1 MVVGNAV
8 FAADRVGVP
17 MAPNSGD
24 AALPIRQI
32 TQAVTGL
39 NPSATNI
46 AAGIVDK
53 TGKIIAKD
61 SVPTLNTRPIE
72 AIMLDMT
79 KLCKTLLDKSQMDIN
94 KIEAV
99 GIGCPGTVDNK
110 NGIISYSNN
119 IPMKNVPMRKF
130 MEKQLNISVNL
141 ENDANAAALG
151 EYTANG
157 HNASSYILITLG
169 TGIGGGAV
177 INSKIYRGFNGVG
190 IEPGHM
196 TLINGGERCTCGK
209 HGCWETYGSVTALIN
224 QTKLKMTDN
233 PDSLMHKIS
242 GKFGEVN
249 GRVAFEAAK
258 AGDKAGLEVVEK
270 YTEYVADGIT
280 SVINIFEPEILVIGG
295 GISKEGEYLLNPI
308 RKFVEINE
316 FNKYR
321 PKTKIEIASLNND
334 AGIIGAALSANR

>member
-1 MVVGNAV
+1 MKYYIGI
-8 FAADRVGVP
+8 DLG
-17 MAPNSGD
+17 G
-24 AALPIRQI
+24 
-32 TQAVTGL
+32 
-39 NPSATNI
+39 TNI

-233 PDSLMHKIS
+233 LDSLMHKIS

-258 AGDKAGLEVVEK
+258 AGDRAGLEVVEK

>member
-1 MVVGNAV
+1 
-8 FAADRVGVP
+8 
-17 MAPNSGD
+17 
-24 AALPIRQI
+24 
-32 TQAVTGL
+32 
-39 NPSATNI
+39 
-46 AAGIVDK
+46 
-53 TGKIIAKD
+53 
-61 SVPTLNTRPIE
+61 
-72 AIMLDMT
+72 MLDMT